1 MEREIDG
8 GYKKV
13 TEIKIRRGGGGE
25 GERGRYVDGKGDRR
39 GIQEGGRDKDT
50 ERGGGEGAAASISP
64 SSFCSVCESLL
75 ENIAT
80 VSRFPCSFLSLQILA
95 SPRPPFKQI
104 LCG

>member
-13 TEIKIRRGGGGE
+13 AEIKIR
-25 GERGRYVDGKGDRR
+25 
-39 GIQEGGRDKDT
+39 GGR
-50 ERGGGEGAAASISP
+50 GEWAAASISA

-80 VSRFPCSFLSLQILA
+80 VSRFPCSFLRLQILA